1 MNAGEMNE
9 FWGALLILIG
19 SIISVISAFGII
31 RFPDVYSRAHAAT
44 KSSTLAVLLT
54 LVGAFLY
61 FLMTDGTVSVRLLLG
76 IVFVFI
82 TSPTA
87 GHLIIRA
94 AYKSNVKMT
103 DTTVVDELKELYDRE
118 KETDREEMYENKTP
132 ESLD

>member
-1 MNAGEMNE
+1 MNISEIDE
-9 FWGALLILIG
+9 FLAAFLILIG
-19 SIISVISAFGII
+19 SIISVISAYGII

-54 LVGAFLY
+54 LVGAFL
-61 FLMTDGTVSVRLLLG
+61 FFWMTDGTISVRLLLG

-103 DTTVVDELKELYDRE
+103 DTTIVDELKEVYE
-118 KETDREEMYENKTP
+118 KQEKVDQ
-132 ESLD
+132 D

>member
-1 MNAGEMNE
+1 MNVSEISE
-9 FWGALLILIG
+9 FTAALLILIG
-19 SIISVISAFGII
+19 SIISVISAYGII

-54 LVGAFLY
+54 LAGAFLY
-61 FLMTDGTVSVRLLLG
+61 FLFTDGTVSVRLILG
-76 IVFVFI
+76 IIFVYI

-103 DTTVVDELKELYDRE
+103 DTTVVDELQEFYDRQE
-118 KETDREEMYENKTP
+118 KEDQAKE
-132 ESLD
+132 